1 MDLNVNAA
9 LTSYAFQNSLSLT
22 GSAKQAITKAMTAS
36 QAPAQA
42 PPSPEAQASQGLAS
56 TLSSLSSYASPTS
69 VAAGNG
75 PAEVQAMLSALG
87 SSTTSALL
95 PAASS
100 MPVSAALLSVTG
112 IEALARYAYDQ
123 SRNPTATAQQAAS
136 SGQQVS
142 PAQGLNFLI

>member
-9 LTSYAFQNSLSLT
+9 LTSYAFQNTLSLT
-22 GSAKQAITKAMTAS
+22 GSSKQAISKALTAS
-36 QAPAQA
+36 QVPAQA
-42 PPSPEAQASQGLAS
+42 TPSPETQASL
-56 TLSSLSSYASPTS
+56 LSSYASPTS
-69 VAAGNG
+69 APAGSG

-112 IEALARYAYDQ
+112 TEALARYAYDQ
-123 SRNPTATAQQAAS
+123 SRNPAATAQQAAS

-142 PAQGLNFLI
+142 PNQGVNFLI